1 MMMTTTIVTAR
12 AGASRLRHVL
22 EPVTVAV
29 IGASP
34 RDEGGIV
41 GAAVRFGFAR
51 RLYPVNPNY
60 EAIEGL
66 KCYPSVGSIP
76 EQLDLAVV
84 AVATASVR
92 GVVEECIAGGVKAV
106 IVHTAGFAELGP
118 EGAAEQARL
127 VDLAARAGVPIL
139 GPNCQGIVNVGQRT
153 CLNSNAVFR
162 AFPDMGP
169 GPAGLAVQS
178 GGIGGIMV
186 AMLRTLGIGISH
198 CVSTGNEGDIDVAE
212 VLAYLLEKDEVLV
225 GCGFVEGIRNPSR
238 WRSLAARAA
247 ELGKRIVVLH
257 GGTTAAGAKA
267 SQSHTASLA
276 GSQEATHAFLEQL
289 GIAVARD
296 LSELVAATSSA
307 LAHPRLPPVPKVV
320 VITNA
325 GGAGVLLAD
334 ECQRQGLPLVTFAPK
349 TENQLRKE
357 LPAFVVPNNPLD
369 IPLLIGRDPD
379 LIRRVLAIL
388 ARDPEPP
395 DIAVVCLH
403 SVYDAPWGAAFNVS
417 RTMDGLVAAQ
427 SSGVPHMLC
436 LFPSGDA
443 DILPIARGRGLNA
456 FGEMTAAI
464 GGLAALGRSRMTAG
478 KVPRPADPKS
488 GTHRG
493 SGGSG
498 RVALSEVATKARL
511 RAAGLPVPR
520 GGVARSA
527 QEAADLA
534 EAIGFPVVVKLSSPD
549 LAHKSDAGA
558 VRLGLQSRSA
568 VAQAMGAVV
577 AAGEKALAGLPIEGV
592 LVEEMVTGGIEM
604 IVGVRR
610 DPNLGPVLLLGL
622 GGIYVEVFRIY
633 VLRVLPLGE
642 DDLRQMITEADF
654 YPVLGGARGRP
665 RADIDALVSL
675 LLQLSTY
682 VVGQGRDIVEL
693 DLNPV
698 LVRPAGSGVS
708 VLDAFALVDAP
719 EHRAT
724 RAPGDTR

>member
-1 MMMTTTIVTAR
+1 MTMTTAVVSAS
-12 AGASRLRHVL
+12 AGVSRLRHVL
-22 EPVTVAV
+22 EPVSVAV

-34 RDEGGIV
+34 RDEGGIL

-60 EAIEGL
+60 EVIEGL
-66 KCYPSVGSIP
+66 KCYPSIGSIP

-92 GVVEECIAGGVKAV
+92 RVVEECIAGGVKAV
-106 IVHTAGFAELGP
+106 IIHTAGFAELGP
-118 EGAAEQARL
+118 EGATEQARL
-127 VDLAARAGVPIL
+127 MELAARAGVPIL

-162 AFPDMGP
+162 AFPDMEP
-169 GPAGLAVQS
+169 GPVGLAAQS
-178 GGIGGIMV
+178 GGIGGITV
-186 AMLRTLGIGISH
+186 AMLRDLGIGISH

-212 VLAYLLEKDEVLV
+212 VLAYLLEKNEVLV
-225 GCGFVEGIRNPSR
+225 GCGFVEGIRNPAR

-247 ELGKRIVVLH
+247 ELGKRIVILH

-296 LSELVAATSSA
+296 LSELVAATSTAIS
-307 LAHPRLPPVPKVV
+307 HPGQPPVSKVA

-334 ECQRQGLPLVTFAPK
+334 ECQRQGLSFVTFAPK
-349 TENQLRKE
+349 TEEELGKE

-395 DIAVVCLH
+395 DIAIVCLH
-403 SVYDAPWGAAFNVS
+403 SVYDAPWGAAFDVA

-427 SSGVPHMLC
+427 SSGVSHMLC
-436 LFPSGDA
+436 IFLNSDPDVVQ
-443 DILPIARGRGLNA
+443 IARRRGLNA
-456 FGEMTAAI
+456 FGEMTAAV
-464 GGLAALGRSRMTAG
+464 GGLAALGRSRITAG
-478 KVPRPADPKS
+478 KAPRPADSKS
-488 GTHRG
+488 GTRRDTLG
-493 SGGSG
+493 SGP
-498 RVALSEVATKARL
+498 VALSEIATKARL
-511 RAAGLPVPR
+511 RVAGLPVPR
-520 GGVARSA
+520 GGIARTA
-527 QEAADLA
+527 REASDLA
-534 EAIGFPVVVKLSSPD
+534 ENIGFPVVVKLSSPE

-558 VRLGLQSRSA
+558 VRLGLQSRRA
-568 VAQAMGAVV
+568 VARAMGAVV
-577 AAGEKALAGLPIEGV
+577 AAGRKARAGLVIEGV
-592 LVEEMVTGGIEM
+592 LVEEMVTDGIEM

-622 GGIYVEVFRIY
+622 GGIYVEVFRSY
-633 VLRVLPLGE
+633 VLRVLPLGAH
-642 DDLRQMITEADF
+642 DLKRMITEADF
-654 YPVLGGARGRP
+654 YPMLAGARGRP
-665 RADIDALVSL
+665 RADLDALISL
-675 LLQLSTY
+675 LQNLSNY
-682 VVGQGRDIVEL
+682 VVGEGRDIVEL

-708 VLDAFALVDAP
+708 VLDAFAMVDAP
-719 EHRAT
+719 GQCAT
-724 RAPGDTR
+724 RGAGDPL

>member
-1 MMMTTTIVTAR
+1 M
-12 AGASRLRHVL
+12 L

-66 KCYPSVGSIP
+66 KCYPSVRSIP

-139 GPNCQGIVNVGQRT
+139 GPNCQGIVNVAQRT

-169 GPAGLAVQS
+169 GPVGLAAQS
-178 GGIGGIMV
+178 GGIAGITV

-212 VLAYLLEKDEVLV
+212 VLAYLFEKDEVLV

-247 ELGKRIVVLH
+247 ELGKRIVILH

-307 LAHPRLPPVPKVV
+307 VAHPGLPPVPKVA

-334 ECQRQGLPLVTFAPK
+334 ECQRQGLSFVTFAPE
-349 TENQLRKE
+349 TEEELRKE
-357 LPAFVVPNNPLD
+357 LPAFVAPNNPLD

-403 SVYDAPWGAAFNVS
+403 SVYDAPWGAAFDVA

-436 LFPSGDA
+436 LFLSSDA

-464 GGLAALGRSRMTAG
+464 GGLAALGRSRMIAR
-478 KVPRPADPKS
+478 KVPRPADSKS
-488 GTHRG
+488 GTRRG

-498 RVALSEVATKARL
+498 GPVALSEVATKARL

-520 GGVARSA
+520 GGVARTA

-558 VRLGLQSRSA
+558 VRLGLQSRRA

-577 AAGEKALAGLPIEGV
+577 AAGEKAVAGLPIEGV
-592 LVEEMVTGGIEM
+592 LVEKMVTGGIEM

-633 VLRVLPLGE
+633 VLRVLPLGA

-654 YPVLGGARGRP
+654 YPVIGGARGRP
-665 RADIDALVSL
+665 RADLDALVSL

-682 VVGQGRDIVEL
+682 IVGEGRDIVEL

-698 LVRPAGSGVS
+698 LVRPAGSGVF

-719 EHRAT
+719 EHRAM
-724 RAPGDTR
+724 RAVGDTQ